1 MVFTAMLFYKKCPVT
16 EVVMN
21 GKARATRWRE
31 RQVAD
36 GGKPIGVTLTAQAA
50 LALES
55 LQSVHRWSQ
64 REAISLALEFA
75 AGHPEFSGA
84 QGEVSLSPLSM
95 DTFDFDSTSRRIE
108 ELEQRLEQVE
118 AMLARSKEEER
129 QSGPEADA
137 REAKSV
143 LIAFT
148 AKQML
153 EHGERM
159 SRVQLYGLAR
169 QHNMPVPPT
178 QHEYNVFISYHMD
191 MIRDMMRRL
200 RERTH

>member
-1 MVFTAMLFYKKCPVT
+1 
-16 EVVMN
+16 MN

-50 LALES
+50 QALES

-75 AGHPEFSGA
+75 AGHPEFLGTRNA
-84 QGEVSLSPLSM
+84 LPLPM
-95 DTFDFDSTSRRIE
+95 DACEFDSTSRRIE
-108 ELEQRLEQVE
+108 DLEQRIEQVE
-118 AMLARSKEEER
+118 AMLARKKEEE
-129 QSGPEADA
+129 QQAGPENDA
-137 REAKSV
+137 REAKAA

-159 SRVQLYGLAR
+159 SRVQLYGLAK